1 MSEIWLPACKEI
13 SEEGGKGNMIV
24 GGLIAMLFILGLF
37 LSMISSSPRPDDEGQ
52 ADTAAVTK

>member
-1 MSEIWLPACKEI
+1 
-13 SEEGGKGNMIV
+13 MIV

-52 ADTAAVTK
+52 ADTASVTK